1 MYKKSLN
8 EIVEQKPQ
16 VKQTPKCEPISSQ
29 VSQVSPRRIDAPQ
42 QVSLRRVACG
52 MYLKTLGIVVELG
65 GVA

>member
-29 VSQVSPRRIDAPQ
+29 VSPRRIDAPQ

-52 MYLKTLGIVVELG
+52 MYLNVLGIVVELG